1 MDNQP
6 EEVLDDCNP
15 AVGRQEIHLN
25 CINTGQLLNTVQD
38 RRVDGSTV
46 SCRSVPCI
54 GQAMKALVEKSFA
67 SRTVGTRES
76 GSCIC
81 KALDVGGMEIG
92 GIIPSN
98 CVLGYPRV
106 ESPE

>member
-15 AVGRQEIHLN
+15 AVARQEIHLS
-25 CINTGQLLNTVQD
+25 CINTEQLLNSVQD
-38 RRVDGSTV
+38 RMIDGSTV
-46 SCRSVPCI
+46 SCRSVPYV
-54 GQAMKALVEKSFA
+54 GQAVKVFVENSFA
-67 SRTVGTRES
+67 SRTVGKRES

-81 KALDVGGMEIG
+81 EALDVGGMEIE

-98 CVLGYPRV
+98 CVLGYSGR
-106 ESPE
+106 ES